1 MSLAALL
8 QQVVGVLEAARVPYM
23 LTGSLAAAY
32 YATPR
37 ATQDIDIVVAPE
49 EAGLRRAVEGLSAA
63 GYYVDLGA
71 PLEALRS
78 NGQFNAVDPDTGWKV
93 DLIIRR
99 ERDFSRAEFD
109 RRQPASLLGVEV
121 SLASL
126 EDLLL
131 AKMEWAKL
139 GDSQLQRSDIVQ
151 ILERA
156 GDRLDRAYVERRVG
170 ELGLADEWARGR
182 SSLDVRSD

>member
-93 DLIIRR
+93 DLIVRR
-99 ERDFSRAEFD
+99 ERDVTSCGVR
-109 RRQPASLLGVEV
+109 PATACVPAGCRSLLGQLGRPSSREDGMGEAGR
-121 SLASL
+121 LTAS
-126 EDLLL
+126 
-131 AKMEWAKL
+131 AK
-139 GDSQLQRSDIVQ
+139 
-151 ILERA
+151 
-156 GDRLDRAYVERRVG
+156 
-170 ELGLADEWARGR
+170 
-182 SSLDVRSD
+182 